1 MEFSELLSVPE
12 SGLEMMLQAEPLKDS
27 TRVCEAPDAVSAN
40 PTASQ
45 YVVVGQETEFSAL
58 SYDP

>member
-1 MEFSELLSVPE
+1 
-12 SGLEMMLQAEPLKDS
+12 MMLQAEPLKDS
-27 TRVCEAPDAVSAN
+27 ISVSEAPDAVSAN

-45 YVVVGQETEFSAL
+45 NVVVGQETEFKTL